1 MSFHPLASPEIS
13 KSIERPAI
21 PKSIH
26 PRHLFL
32 LSFFALLIAACGTV
46 NELIGPQASPTLPYP
61 TPQPTQVLPEA
72 MVEFHVE
79 IPPGSPLGEPIYLT
93 TLDEVTGLGLNSQH
107 FEMRSEDDRHYVVQL
122 NLPVGSTL
130 KYRYARQSTFLAQE
144 HTSSK
149 RPVRYRLLQIQ
160 GPMVVNDVISVWS
173 DMAFNGSTGRIQG
186 QAIDANTGMPVPGL
200 LVTAG
205 GSQSFT
211 AANGSFLI
219 EGLPPG
225 THNLVAYAMDGSYQL
240 FQQGAVVAADSTTPA
255 PIRLTPASFVNVVFT
270 VVVPQNT
277 MPAVPIRIAGNI
289 TQLGN
294 TFADLSGGVSVL
306 ASRMPSLSP
315 LPDGRYSITLS
326 LPVGA
331 DIRYKYTLGDGFWN
345 AEHNPGGEFLLR
357 RLIVPDKPDVVEDY
371 IASWGNSSRG
381 PVLFDLTV
389 PDETPTT
396 DQVSI
401 QFNPYG
407 WTEPV
412 PMWFL
417 GEDHWA
423 YVLYSPLE
431 IFDRLGYRY
440 CRSDQCGSA
449 DDALTPGNDSFG
461 RLLEPTDGNQTI
473 QEHVENWA
481 HLYPDLP
488 PVNITSTEIRPRQ
501 GEFKAGVEFQT
512 HYDPSW
518 IARMPVSLKEIQ
530 SMGANWLVLP
540 TTWTYT
546 RQNPP
551 VIEPVS
557 GNDPLWF
564 DIETMIEKAHAF
576 NLNVAVF
583 PTPHFSQ
590 EPEQWWAEASL
601 DFPWW
606 QTWFDRYQEF
616 ILHHAELAQRQGA
629 QALILGED
637 WLNPALP
644 NGVLENGSPSGV
656 PADAQVRWR
665 ALIEKI
671 RERYSGSLV
680 WALPFPGGVDNP
692 PPFLDL
698 VDQIYV
704 LWDMPPLA
712 QNQDAP
718 EAELHTTAAQYM
730 DGLKDFQMELG
741 KPLVL
746 GIAYPS
752 ADGGLTGCIKDPM
765 QSDPEGCLN
774 PDLLA
779 PPNPDI
785 APISLDLKEQEQ
797 VYNAI
802 LVALNERE
810 WIQGIV
816 SRGYYPPVAL
826 QDKSTSVH
834 GKPAGDVLWYWYP
847 RLTGN
852 LTP

>member
-1 MSFHPLASPEIS
+1 MSFQLAFPYKIS
-13 KSIERPAI
+13 KLIEILPVQ
-21 PKSIH
+21 KSIFL
-26 PRHLFL
+26 RCLFL
-32 LSFFALLIAACGTV
+32 LSIFTLFISACDTASELLGS
-46 NELIGPQASPTLPYP
+46 QASPTPPYP
-61 TPQPTQVLPEA
+61 TPRPTQALPEA
-72 MVEFHVE
+72 MVEFRVE
-79 IPPGSPLGEPIYLT
+79 IPPGSPSGEPIYLT
-93 TLDEVTGLGLNSQH
+93 ILDEVTGLSLNSQR
-107 FEMRSEDDRHYVVQL
+107 FEMQAEDDLHYVIKL
-122 NLPVGSTL
+122 SLPVGSTV
-130 KYRYARQSTFLAQE
+130 KYRYARQSTYLAQE

-149 RPVRYRLLQIQ
+149 IPVRYRLLQVQ
-160 GPMVVNDVISVWS
+160 GPMRINDVISVWS

-186 QAIDANTGMPVPGL
+186 HAMDANTGAPLPGL

-211 AANGSFLI
+211 AADGSFLI

-225 THNLVAYAMDGSYQL
+225 THNLVAYAMDGSYQP
-240 FQQGAVVAADSTTPA
+240 FQQGAIVAADSTTPT
-255 PIRLTPASFVNVVFT
+255 PIQLTPSTFVNIVFT

-277 MPAVPIRIAGNI
+277 MPAVPIRIAGNL

-306 ASRMPSLSP
+306 ASQMPSLSP
-315 LPDGRYSITLS
+315 LPDGRYSLTLS

-331 DIRYKYTLGDGFWN
+331 DVRYKYTLGDGFWN
-345 AEHNPGGEFLLR
+345 AEHNPEGEFRLR
-357 RLIVPDKPDVVEDY
+357 RLIVPDKPEVVEDY
-371 IASWGNSSRG
+371 VASWGNSSRG

-389 PDETPTT
+389 PAETPTT
-396 DQVSI
+396 DLVSI

-423 YVLYSPLE
+423 YILYSPLE

-461 RLLEPTDGNQTI
+461 RLLEPTDGTQTI
-473 QEHVENWA
+473 QEKVDDWA
-481 HLYPDLP
+481 YFYPDLP
-488 PVNITSTEIRPRQ
+488 PVNITSAEIRPRQ
-501 GEFKAGVEFQT
+501 GYFMAGVEFQT
-512 HYDPSW
+512 NYEPSW
-518 IARMPVSLKEIQ
+518 IARMPVGLKEIQ
-530 SMGANWLVLP
+530 SMGANWLILP

-551 VIEPVS
+551 VIEPIS

-564 DIETMIEKAHAF
+564 DIEYMIERAHAF

-583 PTPHFSQ
+583 PTPHFPQ
-590 EPEQWWAEASL
+590 ESEQWWAGAPL

-606 QTWFDRYQEF
+606 QAWFDRYQDF

-629 QALILGED
+629 QALVLGGK

-644 NGVLENGSPSGV
+644 GGVLGNGSPSGV
-656 PADAQVRWR
+656 PADVEVRWR
-665 ALIEKI
+665 SLIEKI

-680 WALPFPGGVDNP
+680 WALPFPDGVDKP
-692 PPFLDL
+692 PPFLDS

-704 LWDMPPLA
+704 LWDMTPLA
-712 QNQDAP
+712 RSKDAP
-718 EAELHTTAAQYM
+718 EAEIHTSAAQYM
-730 DGLKDFQMELG
+730 DDLKSFQVELG
-741 KPLVL
+741 KPLVM
-746 GIAYPS
+746 GITYPS
-752 ADGGLTGCIKDPM
+752 ADGGLTGCIMDPM
-765 QSDPEGCLN
+765 QSNPEGCLN
-774 PDLLA
+774 LDLLA

-785 APISLDLKEQEQ
+785 PPISLDLQEQEQ

-802 LVALNERE
+802 LVALNERD

-834 GKPAGDVLWYWYP
+834 GKPAGDILWYWYP
-847 RLTGN
+847 RLSGKIS
-852 LTP
+852 P